1 MGNDNDE
8 KSRHQKW
15 AEFRFTVIGALL
27 SGVSTDENLKNEIRG
42 LSEMSWWHPITK
54 EPKRYSYTTIE
65 RWYYKAKNMDKDPV
79 GSLRRKLRSD
89 SGTTRHMSMAIKN
102 WLQNNYRSFSNW
114 SYRLHYDNLVT
125 HLTEHPEDGMA
136 PSYCSVV
143 RYMQRVGLRKLARP
157 RSPLSPGLERAFE
170 RKEAYEIRSFEN
182 EYVGGLWHLD
192 FHHASRQILTQDG
205 EYRRPLCLCILDDR
219 SRLCCHIQW
228 YWNEDTKS
236 LVHGFTQ
243 ALQKRGLPRSLLTD
257 NGSAMLGA
265 EFVQG
270 LSRLGILHETTLP
283 HSAYQNG
290 KQESFWGQ
298 LEGRLLAMLENDKQL
313 RLESLNL
320 ATQAWAEMEY
330 NKKPHSEINQ
340 TPLQRFLNDKDVLRE
355 SPDFGSLKLLFRTDV
370 KRMQR
375 RTDGT
380 FVLEGIRYEIPYP
393 YRTLSRLTIRYARWD
408 LTQVHLIDERTQN
421 ELCQLYP
428 LDRAKNADGRRRR
441 IETSGAE
448 EKLHNA
454 QSSEPP
460 PLLKKLLSDYSA
472 LGLPPAYLL
481 LNEEGGDK

>member
-1 MGNDNDE
+1 MGNDTDE
-8 KSRHQKW
+8 KSKHQKW

-27 SGVSTDENLKNEIRG
+27 SGVSTDGNLKEELKG

-54 EPKRYSYTTIE
+54 EAKRYSYSTIE
-65 RWYYKAKNMDKDPV
+65 RWYYQAKNKDKDPV

-89 SGTTRHMSMAIKN
+89 SGTTRHMSLEIKN
-102 WLQNNYRSFSNW
+102 WLQNNYRNYMNW
-114 SYRLHYDNLVT
+114 SYRLHYDNLIA
-125 HLTEHPEDGMA
+125 HLNAHPEDGMP
-136 PSYCSVV
+136 PSYASVV
-143 RYMQRVGLRKLARP
+143 RYMQRMGYRKTPRP

-170 RKEAYEIRSFEN
+170 RRQSYEIRSFEN

-192 FHHASRQILTQDG
+192 FHHASRQILTSNG
-205 EYRRPLCLCILDDR
+205 EYRRPLCLCIIDDR

-236 LVHGFTQ
+236 LSHGFMQ

-298 LEGRLLAMLENDKQL
+298 LEGRLIAMLENEKL
-313 RLESLNL
+313 LTLETLNL

-330 NKKPHSEINQ
+330 NKKLHSEINK
-340 TPLQRFLNDKDVLRE
+340 TPLERFLNDTDVLRD
-355 SPDFGSLKLLFRTDV
+355 SPDLSALKLLFRADV
-370 KRMQR
+370 KRTQR
-375 RTDGT
+375 RSDGT
-380 FVLEGIRYEIPYP
+380 FVLEGVRFEVPHP
-393 YRTLSRLTIRYARWD
+393 YRTLSRLVVRYARWD
-408 LTQVHLIDERTQN
+408 LTVVHLVDDRTQN
-421 ELCQLYP
+421 ILCPIYP

-441 IETSGAE
+441 IEKPLALEVKESPQEGHT
-448 EKLHNA
+448 
-454 QSSEPP
+454 P
-460 PLLKKLLSDYSA
+460 PLLKRLLSDYSA
-472 LGLPPAYLL
+472 LGLPPAYLP
-481 LNEEGGDK
+481 LNDGGEA